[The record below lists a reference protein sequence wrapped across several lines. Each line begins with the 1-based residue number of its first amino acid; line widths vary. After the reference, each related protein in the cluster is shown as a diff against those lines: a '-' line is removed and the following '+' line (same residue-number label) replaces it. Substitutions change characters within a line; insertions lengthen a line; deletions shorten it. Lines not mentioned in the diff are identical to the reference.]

1 MLDMLREF
9 HVDDLRDMLDMLREF
24 HVDDLRLNLKRLIL
38 SNVKDNKY
46 LRR

>member
-9 HVDDLRDMLDMLREF
+9 D
-24 HVDDLRLNLKRLIL
+24 VDDLRLNLKRLIL
-38 SNVKDNKY
+38 SNVEANKR